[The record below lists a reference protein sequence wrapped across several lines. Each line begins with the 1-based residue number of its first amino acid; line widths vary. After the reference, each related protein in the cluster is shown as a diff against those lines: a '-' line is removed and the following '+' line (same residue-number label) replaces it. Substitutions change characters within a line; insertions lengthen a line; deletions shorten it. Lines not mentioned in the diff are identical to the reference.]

1 MRQSKLLV
9 SILIVLAIGL
19 HAVPAI
25 ARQGGRQ
32 VMWPFLVWSM
42 YKESRPPGPVTAD
55 KRRLMAVTAD
65 GRQEE
70 VADNLTGFSRPAL
83 GRSYIQPMMAGDS
96 AAARRLLLRINRG
109 RADPFVE
116 LRLEVERYT
125 IADTGLVRQDNP
137 VITYRLDPS
146 DTK

>member
-1 MRQSKLLV
+1 MRQSKLWV

-25 ARQGGRQ
+25 ARQGQRQ

-55 KRRLMAVTAD
+55 KRRIMAVTAD

-70 VADNLTGFSRPAL
+70 VVDTLSGLARPVL

-96 AAARRLLLRINRG
+96 AAARRLLQRLNRG
-109 RADPFVE
+109 RTDPFVE
-116 LRLEVERYT
+116 LRLEIERYT
-125 IADTGLVRQDNP
+125 IADTGLVRKDEP
-137 VITYRLDPS
+137 VVAYRLDRS
-146 DTK
+146 DAK